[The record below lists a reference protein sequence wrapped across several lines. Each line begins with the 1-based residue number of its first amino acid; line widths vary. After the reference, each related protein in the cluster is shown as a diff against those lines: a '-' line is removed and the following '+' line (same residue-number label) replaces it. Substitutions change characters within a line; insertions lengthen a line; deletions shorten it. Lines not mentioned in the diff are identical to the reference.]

1 MNEPQ
6 EFAHSTNGDR
16 WFIDPASEN
25 HRATVTHR
33 GNLPSGGHETRIPV
47 DVFLSQHP
55 RGPEHDALERML
67 SALPVRNS
75 TIETGTASGLSMLAH
90 QYLRLGGRRSATPAW
105 GTDTKEA
112 EDFWNENIAVLDTG
126 GRREVETYLPTIGGP

>member
-16 WFIDPASEN
+16 WFIEPASDG
-25 HRATVTHR
+25 HLATVIHR

-47 DVFLSQHP
+47 DAFLGHNP
-55 RGPEHDALERML
+55 RGPEHEALERML
-67 SALPVRNS
+67 SALPVGNS
-75 TIETGTASGLSMLAH
+75 TIDAGTASGLSMLAH
-90 QYLRLGGRRSATPAW
+90 QYLRLGGRRSATRAW

-112 EDFWNENIAVLDTG
+112 ADFWDANIAVLDDG
-126 GRREVETYLPTIGGP
+126 ARREVELYLPMIEGP